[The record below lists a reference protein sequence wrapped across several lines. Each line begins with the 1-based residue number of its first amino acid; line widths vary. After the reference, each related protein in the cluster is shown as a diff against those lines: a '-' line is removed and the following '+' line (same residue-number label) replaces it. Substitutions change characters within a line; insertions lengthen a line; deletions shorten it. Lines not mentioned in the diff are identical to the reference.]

1 MAWPVPRLPPG
12 MTEVTRAEFFTA
24 LTADQRDV
32 MPSNQNREFTLW
44 IDSDGKLF
52 GWSTPG
58 WANPGGSKHYAIV
71 AKFIAGSTPCKQLGL

>member
-1 MAWPVPRLPPG
+1 MSRQTPGRPPG

-44 IDSDGKLF
+44 IGDDGLLF

-71 AKFIAGSTPCKQLGL
+71 AKFLTGSTS